1 MVALA
6 HNYWLHAIQRQKKD
20 DSMTQYKKDSAK
32 IEDKFKKVQSLVDAG
47 YSIEQAESILT
58 ASDSLA
64 DIEFKSLGK

>member
-1 MVALA
+1 
-6 HNYWLHAIQRQKKD
+6 
-20 DSMTQYKKDSAK
+20 MTQYKKDSAK